1 MVKLAQ
7 IAEAAG
13 FSVSIVSRVLNP
25 NPKNPGKIAEATQ
38 CRIREVARQMGF
50 RPNRAAEFLQ
60 RGQLPTIGVFMPHYR
75 NSLITD
81 LVMGISAEASAN
93 GFPIAFSF
101 DTNYASYRKFLEEN
115 RSQCNCGI
123 ITYPHFN
130 LDAKADQLICKYLDE
145 GGKMVLINAEDFMP
159 QVPHV
164 EIDERK
170 GGEIA
175 AEELASAGCTRLFL
189 LTASMLGRS
198 DGFREY
204 ARRAAIPLV
213 EYLAI
218 DANFTK
224 VIDFCRDARETIG
237 IFVSADR
244 EAVRLYSLLL
254 QDGIIPGGK
263 IKLIGYDDLFLTNCL
278 KPALSTIAQPFVEA
292 GHCAV
297 KTLVDTIYGKPVQNT
312 CLLPT
317 LVRRETT

>member
-1 MVKLAQ
+1 MVKLSQ

-38 CRIREVARQMGF
+38 CRIREVARRMGF

-75 NSLITD
+75 NSLVTD
-81 LVMGISAEASAN
+81 LVMGISTEASAH
-93 GFPIAFSF
+93 GFPIAYCF
-101 DTNYASYRKFLEEN
+101 DTNYDSYRKFLEEN

-130 LDAKADQLICKYLDE
+130 LDARADQLICKYLEE
-145 GGKMVLINAEDFMP
+145 GGKMVLINACDFMP

-164 EIDERK
+164 EIDEHK
-170 GGEIA
+170 GGEVA
-175 AEELASAGCTRLFL
+175 AEELIHAGCTRLFL

-198 DGFREY
+198 SGFREC
-204 ARRAAIPLV
+204 AGKAAIPLV
-213 EYLAI
+213 EYLAT
-218 DANFTK
+218 DENLAK
-224 VIDFCRDARETIG
+224 VAAFCRDVRETTG

-244 EAVRLYSLLL
+244 EAVCLHSLLL
-254 QDGIIPGGK
+254 QAGIIPGGK
-263 IKLIGYDDLFLTNCL
+263 VKLIGYDDLFLTNFL
-278 KPALSTIAQPFVEA
+278 KPALTTVSQPFSEA
-292 GHCAV
+292 GRCAV
-297 KTLVDTIYGKPVQNT
+297 RTLVDAIYGKPVQDT
-312 CLLPT
+312 RLLPS